1 MSILKHTFEST
12 PRITN
17 ASTPS
22 LQKVLNVCLLVLCGN
37 ELMYSW
43 YNPAA
48 LKWRTAVRVRT
59 VERTN
64 PNRPTLE
71 HPSNIKHVL
80 YKVSI

>member
-1 MSILKHTFEST
+1 MTIDDLHV
-12 PRITN
+12 N
-17 ASTPS
+17 
-22 LQKVLNVCLLVLCGN
+22 VLYVERLVLMTTI
-37 ELMYSW
+37 EVHI
-43 YNPAA
+43 PAV

-64 PNRPTLE
+64 PDRPTLE